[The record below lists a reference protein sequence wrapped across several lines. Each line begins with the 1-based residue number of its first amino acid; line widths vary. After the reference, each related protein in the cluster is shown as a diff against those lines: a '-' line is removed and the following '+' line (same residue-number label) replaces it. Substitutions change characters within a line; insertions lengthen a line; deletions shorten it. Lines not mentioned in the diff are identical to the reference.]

1 VNRLRPAIQLWL
13 LSFAICAAIVVVSF
27 HRIDLPLALY
37 CSRFFQRLA
46 VLGGGLGSAIILSG
60 EAATTMALIIVR
72 LVWGKLP
79 HYAEALAL
87 ACLVSICAHAIDSD
101 VLKLFFGVP
110 NPTDVAQG
118 AHHGFNLWKGSPQSS
133 FPSGHMALASAF
145 AGVFMRLYRISVWP
159 LSILLFIASAL
170 LVAGG
175 WHFFS
180 DVVAGT
186 FLGVSAGLLAGE
198 LWVVHSARPA

>member
-1 VNRLRPAIQLWL
+1 
-13 LSFAICAAIVVVSF
+13 
-27 HRIDLPLALY
+27 
-37 CSRFFQRLA
+37 
-46 VLGGGLGSAIILSG
+46 
-60 EAATTMALIIVR
+60 
-72 LVWGKLP
+72 
-79 HYAEALAL
+79 
-87 ACLVSICAHAIDSD
+87 
-101 VLKLFFGVP
+101 
-110 NPTDVAQG
+110 
-118 AHHGFNLWKGSPQSS
+118 
-133 FPSGHMALASAF
+133 
-145 AGVFMRLYRISVWP
+145 VFMRLYRISVWP